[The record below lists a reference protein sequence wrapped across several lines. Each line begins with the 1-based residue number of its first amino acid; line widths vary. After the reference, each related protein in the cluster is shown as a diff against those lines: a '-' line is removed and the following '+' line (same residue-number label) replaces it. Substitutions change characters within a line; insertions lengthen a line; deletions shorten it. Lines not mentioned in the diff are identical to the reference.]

1 LWRKVNIK
9 KSILIRV
16 RLAFLAVVIFA
27 VCVGAKIGH
36 IQIAEGDKWQK
47 MSEDIMFDFKKV
59 KATRGN
65 IYSDNGSLLATSL
78 PFYRVA
84 IDPTLASKETFNK
97 GVDSLSMHL
106 ATYFK
111 DRSSADYKELLK
123 DARSTGRQYIVL
135 NRKKVNYQAK
145 KEMSTWPIF
154 RDGRYRGGVI
164 FEKIDV
170 RYRPFT
176 NLSQRT
182 IGYVNEEGQGVGL
195 EFSFDKALGGQDGE
209 ALFQKIAGGTWKP
222 VFDGTNVKAV
232 DGLDIQT
239 TIDINLQDV
248 AETSLHRHML
258 QHDADEGTVVVMEV
272 ETGHVKAISNLTRG
286 TGNTYHEKF
295 NHAVGGSL
303 EPGSTFKLMTMIA
316 LLEDTDVR
324 LTDSVAT
331 GKGEYTIY
339 KEKVRDH
346 HDGGF
351 GTISVQQAFELS
363 SNIAMAKLVDKHFK
377 ERPYDF
383 LAHIDRAK
391 LNKPLG
397 VQIAGE
403 AYPKVKSP
411 TDKGW
416 SGISLP
422 WMAYGYGL
430 EMSPLQTLA
439 FYNAVANNGRMI
451 KPVFVTSISL
461 ADQVIEEFSTETITN
476 RICSGK
482 TLGQLKVLLEGVVE
496 YGTAK
501 NLRNSHYRI
510 AGKTGTAQILENGKY
525 TKKYITSFV
534 GYFPAHAPKYSA
546 IVVVKNP
553 RGWQQYGNNVAG
565 PVFKEIADNIYAR
578 DINLHLAM
586 SDSIGLE
593 PGVFPVIRAGKQ
605 EELALL
611 TNELGLTTSSAT
623 DGEWVRASR
632 SGDAVTLKENL
643 VARDRVPDVTGM
655 TFRDALYLLERS
667 GLTVVHEGLGR
678 VREQSLLPGAK
689 VSKGSRIL
697 IKLS

>member
-1 LWRKVNIK
+1 
-9 KSILIRV
+9 LIRV
-16 RLAFLAVVIFA
+16 RLAFMAVVIFA
-27 VCVGAKIGH
+27 ICVGAKIGH
-36 IQIAEGDKWQK
+36 IQFAEGEKWQK

-78 PFYRVA
+78 PFYKLA
-84 IDPTLASKETFNK
+84 IDPTLSNKEIFNQ
-97 GVDSLSMHL
+97 GVDSLSIQL
-106 ATYFK
+106 ARYFK
-111 DRSSADYKELLK
+111 DRSAAEYKELLK
-123 DARSTGRQYIVL
+123 DARSTGKQYLVL

-182 IGYVNEEGQGVGL
+182 IGYLNEEGHGVGL
-195 EFSFDKALGGQDGE
+195 EFSFDEALGGQDGE

-232 DGLDIQT
+232 DGFDIHT

-272 ETGHVKAISNLTRG
+272 ATGHVKAISNLTRG

-295 NHAVGGSL
+295 NHAVGGSI

-316 LLEDTDVR
+316 LLDDTDIS
-324 LTDSVAT
+324 LTDTVAT
-331 GKGEYTIY
+331 GDGEYTIY

-346 HDGGF
+346 HEGGY
-351 GTISVQQAFELS
+351 GTITVQQAFELS

-377 ERPYDF
+377 SKPHAF
-383 LAHIDRAK
+383 LAHIEQAR
-391 LNKPLG
+391 LSKPLG

-403 AYPKVKSP
+403 TYPKIKSP
-411 TDKGW
+411 ADKGW

-439 FYNAVANNGRMI
+439 LYNAVANDGRMI
-451 KPVFVTSISL
+451 KPIFVTSISL
-461 ADQVIEEFSTETITN
+461 ADQVIEEFETETLTN

-482 TLGQLKVLLEGVVE
+482 TLNQLKVLLEGVVE
-496 YGTAK
+496 NGTAK

-510 AGKTGTAQILENGKY
+510 AGKTGTAQILEKGKY

-553 RGWQQYGNNVAG
+553 KGWQQYGNNVAG

-578 DINLHLAM
+578 DINLHMAM
-586 SDSIGLE
+586 DGTRLQE

-605 EELALL
+605 EELTML
-611 TNELGLTTSSAT
+611 TNELGVSTHSST

-632 SGDAVTLKENL
+632 NGSAVSWNENP
-643 VARDRVPDVTGM
+643 VTRERVPDVTGM

-667 GLTVVHEGLGR
+667 GLSVVHEGMGR
-678 VREQSLLPGAK
+678 VREQSLSPGVK

-697 IKLS
+697 LKLS